1 MTPPDIAL
9 SRHPAPIRDIVAHIP
24 TSKIGDVAA
33 LGRDNPDVIP
43 LWFGE
48 GDLTTP
54 EFISEAA
61 TRALKAGHTFYTW
74 QRGIPELRQAIA
86 EYTTRLYGNQCKADR
101 ITVTSS
107 GMQAIALSCQAI
119 MDPADNAVVVSPVW
133 PNIVSAVE
141 VMGAQ
146 VRQVTLQFKNNAWT
160 LDLDKLFAACDEH
173 TKMLFINSP
182 NNPTGWMM
190 GSEQQAAVLEFCR
203 KRKIWLMADEV
214 YARLVYDGEV
224 APSFLHHARPDDPLL
239 VMQSFSKPW
248 AMTGW
253 RLGWLT
259 SPNEFGE
266 MLAKVI
272 QFNISGSPAFLQ
284 HGALAAIKD
293 GEPFVKHMVE
303 RCRAGREQVI
313 QRLAG
318 HRKVKVARPEAAFY
332 AFFSVDGMTDSFAF
346 ASKLVLDGKVGLAP
360 GVAFGEGGEG
370 YLRLCFASAP
380 ERLSRAMDRIEG
392 QLDKL

>member
-1 MTPPDIAL
+1 MTPDIAA
-9 SRHPAPIRDIVAHIP
+9 SRHPAPIRDLVARIP

-61 TRALKAGHTFYTW
+61 MKALKAGQTFYTW

-86 EYTTRLYGNQCKADR
+86 DYTTRLYGNQCKADR

-107 GMQAIALSCQAI
+107 GMQAILLSCQAI
-119 MDPADNAVVVSPVW
+119 IDPGDNAVVVSPVW

-141 VMGAQ
+141 VMGGE
-146 VRQVTLQFKNNAWT
+146 VRQVPLQFKNEKWT
-160 LDLDKLFAACDEH
+160 LDLDKLFAACDER
-173 TKMLFINSP
+173 TKVLFVNSP
-182 NNPTGWMM
+182 SNPTGWMM
-190 GSEQQAAVLEFCR
+190 NSEQQASVLDFCR
-203 KRKIWLMADEV
+203 KRRIWLMADEV

-224 APSFLHHARPDDPLL
+224 APSFLQHARPDDPLL

-272 QFNISGSPAFLQ
+272 QFNISGSPTFLQ
-284 HGALAAIKD
+284 YGALAAIKE
-293 GEPFVKHMVE
+293 GEPFIKHMVD

-313 QRLAG
+313 QRLAA
-318 HRKVKVARPEAAFY
+318 HPKVKVQRPEAAFY
-332 AFFSVDGMTDSFAF
+332 AFFSVDGMKDSLAF
-346 ASKLVLDGKVGLAP
+346 ASKLVLEGKVGLAP
-360 GVAFGEGGEG
+360 GVAFGEGGES

>member
-1 MTPPDIAL
+1 MTPDIAA
-9 SRHPAPIRDIVAHIP
+9 SRHPAPIRDLVARIP

-61 TRALKAGHTFYTW
+61 MKALKEGQTFYTW

-86 EYTTRLYGNQCKADR
+86 DYTTRLYGNQCKADR
-101 ITVTSS
+101 ISVTSS
-107 GMQAIALSCQAI
+107 GMQAILLSCQAI
-119 MDPADNAVVVSPVW
+119 IDPGDNAVVVSPVW

-141 VMGAQ
+141 VMGGE
-146 VRQVTLQFKNNAWT
+146 VRQVPLGFKNEKWT
-160 LDLDKLFAACDEH
+160 LDLDKLFAACDER
-173 TKMLFINSP
+173 TKVLFVNSP
-182 NNPTGWMM
+182 SNPTGWMM
-190 GSEQQAAVLEFCR
+190 NSEQQAAVLDFCR
-203 KRKIWLMADEV
+203 KRRIWLMADEV

-224 APSFLHHARPDDPLL
+224 APSFLQHARPDDPLL

-272 QFNISGSPAFLQ
+272 QFNISGSPTFLQ
-284 HGALAAIKD
+284 YGALAAIKE
-293 GEPFVKHMVE
+293 GEPFIKHMVD

-313 QRLAG
+313 QRLAA
-318 HRKVKVARPEAAFY
+318 HPRVKVQRPEAAFY
-332 AFFSVDGMTDSFAF
+332 AFFSVDGMKDSLAF
-346 ASKLVLDGKVGLAP
+346 ASKLVLEGKVGLAP